1 MSWYGRDLEN
11 AMGQGIKGASYD
23 TGSLFYRRYTEIVDF
38 TLESDAS
45 IIQPDEHMSRPV
57 TQMFCRASNTNG
69 EQNVL
74 WNLRDY
80 LEKLA
85 ESGLQLG
92 KVETLSLKCG
102 SHKREW
108 DIVDKGDVKKPT
120 AYFSAAPTDY
130 LLQIVQLHLSPPRP
144 ILPFYESQRLHLRK
158 LWVYSLLKAL
168 WSSRSREKDT
178 GGSAMLSPKPAGMIQ
193 KILVEL

>member
-1 MSWYGRDLEN
+1 MESQDNDTFNLVVVESPPQIFHPECEAWLTFDPRMSWYGRDLEKS
-11 AMGQGIKGASYD
+11 MGQGINGASYD

-102 SHKREW
+102 SHKRE
-108 DIVDKGDVKKPT
+108 
-120 AYFSAAPTDY
+120 
-130 LLQIVQLHLSPPRP
+130 
-144 ILPFYESQRLHLRK
+144 
-158 LWVYSLLKAL
+158 
-168 WSSRSREKDT
+168 
-178 GGSAMLSPKPAGMIQ
+178 
-193 KILVEL
+193 